1 LTRYYASKSK
11 IKYWV
16 IVSIPLV
23 YFASLYFIVYLE
35 HLDLLGQLGVEYDP
49 IYGYVYNLF
58 LNTVRTGGGIM
69 FGIGFF
75 VHAQLKNSLNLRNL
89 SILPKAKLNVQI
101 HVQNEL
107 DIGR

>member
-1 LTRYYASKSK
+1 M
-11 IKYWV
+11 
-16 IVSIPLV
+16 SIPLV